1 MGLAIVVSWTCCVWM
16 GQLEEVQQLSYDHEE
31 IQPQNK
37 LSENDIGKR
46 ANLGCTHRLLYEVII
61 YFLSVKFM

>member
-1 MGLAIVVSWTCCVWM
+1 M